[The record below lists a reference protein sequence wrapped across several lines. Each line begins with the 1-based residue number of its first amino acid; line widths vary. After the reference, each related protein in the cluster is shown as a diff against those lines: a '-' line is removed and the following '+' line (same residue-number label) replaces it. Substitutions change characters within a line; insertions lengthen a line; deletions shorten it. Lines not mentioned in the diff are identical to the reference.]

1 MILAVCMSPGLTVLR
16 YSALLMSLV
25 PQALTL
31 RTAALMLIPPVLWAG
46 NAIVGRLVQELIPP
60 LTLNFLR
67 WVLAFVLL
75 LPIAHQVL
83 RRASPLWPHWKRYG
97 LLGLLGVGCYSS
109 LQYLALQTSTP
120 INVTLVASS
129 APVFMLAMGAF
140 FFKQVVRKRQLFGAL
155 LSIVGVLLVLC
166 RADWHALTHVQ
177 LVLGDVFVLIATV
190 CWAWY
195 SWLLTQT
202 QEPAQVRGNWAFFLM
217 AQVVFGLAWSG
228 AFTAVEWAGYTG
240 LENVHIRW
248 SWPLVAALVYV
259 AVGPSVLAYR
269 CWGLGVQRVGPNIA
283 SFFAN
288 LTPLFAATLS
298 ALALGELPQLYHLA
312 AFVMIIGGIVVSSR
326 Q

>member
-1 MILAVCMSPGLTVLR
+1 MSF
-16 YSALLMSLV
+16 V
-25 PQALTL
+25 PHALTP
-31 RTAALMLIPPVLWAG
+31 RTAALLLVAPLLWAG
-46 NAIVGRLVQELIPP
+46 NAIVGRMVQELIPP

-83 RRASPLWPHWKRYG
+83 RSTSPLWPHWKHYG

-120 INVTLVASS
+120 MNVTLVASS

-140 FFKQVVRKRQLFGAL
+140 FFNQVVRKRQIFGAL

-166 RADWHALTHVQ
+166 RGDWHALTHVQ

-195 SWLLTQT
+195 SWLLSHT

-228 AFTAVEWAGYTG
+228 AFTAAEWAGYTG
-240 LENVHIRW
+240 MVNVHISW
-248 SWPLVAALVYV
+248 SWPLVAALIYV
-259 AVGPSVLAYR
+259 AAGPSVLAYR
-269 CWGLGVQRVGPNIA
+269 CWGLGVQRVGPNIT
-283 SFFAN
+283 SFFTN
-288 LTPLFAATLS
+288 LTPVFAATLS
-298 ALALGELPQLYHLA
+298 VIALGELPQMYHLA